1 MIGARISLF
10 AAPNRN
16 RDEKMKRASIKS
28 SDDLL
33 VSDPDAAMQHM
44 RDTMRKL
51 LNAPKPIRESK
62 PKRRKSDKT
71 KKS

>member
-1 MIGARISLF
+1 
-10 AAPNRN
+10 
-16 RDEKMKRASIKS
+16 MKRASIKS